1 MVKINSGVMKC
12 SKLGKLRRVTS
23 VGCELETASL
33 LVPAVPTS
41 VGERG
46 GERRREKKTPC
57 PVSLEKGRLA
67 QHPRHAWQALWAPG
81 VRVGWV
87 KWHLASQLLQ
97 QKPEDRRE
105 DRLIIFWDT
114 GGVTCSQVTILC
126 LEASV
131 VSAFLPSWRPE

>member
-1 MVKINSGVMKC
+1 MKC

-23 VGCELETASL
+23 VGCELEMASL